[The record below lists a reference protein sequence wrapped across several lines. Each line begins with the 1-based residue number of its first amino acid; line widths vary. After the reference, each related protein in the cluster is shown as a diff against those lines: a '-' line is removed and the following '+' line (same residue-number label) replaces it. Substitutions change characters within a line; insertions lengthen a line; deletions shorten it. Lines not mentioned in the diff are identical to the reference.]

1 MKCTLSFLVILYIS
15 VNSDAQQLSKPY
27 QDLITPEGL
36 NSSLSFFA
44 SDYFEGRRGGTPS
57 EKAAAEYLASCY
69 SLLGIPPVKN
79 NYFQSFQFTLS
90 EQTFHSQN
98 VIAFIEGSDPILRKE
113 VIILSA
119 HYDHLGKDTTLNG
132 DQIFNGAADDGSGTI
147 ALLLIAKGFATAVKN
162 GVKPKRSILFLHTG
176 SEERGVR
183 GSYHYV
189 NDAPAWPID
198 QTAAVINMD
207 GVGGFD
213 RANLP
218 DNSNYVYVL
227 HADSTSSYLYDRTKE
242 LNRSTGTNLDLL
254 YPKNASRFNSD
265 HIPFAQQLVPAI
277 YFSTGLTE
285 NYHQVTDEAET
296 IDYDHMAKIT
306 KLVFSVAWDLA
317 NAAVIKSKVDRHQFV
332 KTGKFYCPPCGCS
345 KDKIIFDS
353 AGICDACTMGLIP
366 FWKRK

>member
-1 MKCTLSFLVILYIS
+1 MKPAFLSLITICMCVMG
-15 VNSDAQQLSKPY
+15 NAQQKSKPY
-27 QDLITPEGL
+27 QDLITAEGL
-36 NSSLSFFA
+36 RTSLSFFA

-57 EKAAAEYLASCY
+57 EKAAAQYLASSY
-69 SLLGIPPVKN
+69 SLLGISPVTN
-79 NYFQSFQFTLS
+79 QYLQPFQFTQGG
-90 EQTFHSQN
+90 QTINSQN
-98 VIAFIEGSDPILRKE
+98 VVAFIEGSDPVLKKE
-113 VIILSA
+113 VIVLSA
-119 HYDHLGKDTTLNG
+119 HYDHLGKDTTLTG

-147 ALLLIAKGFATAVKN
+147 ALLYITNSFTAAVKS

-189 NDAPAWPID
+189 NYSPAWSID

-242 LNRSTGTNLDLL
+242 LNRTTGTNLDLL

-265 HIPFAQQLVPAI
+265 HIPFAQHLVPSI

-285 NYHQVTDEAET
+285 NYHQVTDEPPT
-296 IDYDHMAKIT
+296 IDYDHMAKIS
-306 KLVFSVAWDLA
+306 KLVFAVAWDLA
-317 NAAVIKSKVDRHQFV
+317 NTPVIKSKLDRLQFA
-332 KTGKFYCPPCGCS
+332 KTGKILLSSLRMFKGQNN
-345 KDKIIFDS
+345 F
-353 AGICDACTMGLIP
+353 
-366 FWKRK
+366 